1 MAVLNKEQFLARLQE
16 RIGEDTSD
24 EAMTFI
30 EDMTDTFNDMETR
43 SNGQSDEQWKQK
55 YADLDKSWREKYKAR
70 FFNSETTPADVKDE
84 QEDDVKDDITKKLKS
99 QKREDVYKNKID
111 KYQKELD
118 IKIYN
123 DRL

>member
-1 MAVLNKEQFLARLQE
+1 MAVLNKEEFMKRLQE

-43 SNGQSDEQWKQK
+43 SNNDSNAEWEKK
-55 YADLDKSWREKYKAR
+55 YNDLDASWREKYKAR

-84 QEDDVKDDITKKLKS
+84 QEDDVKDDAKEKTYADLFEE
-99 QKREDVYKNKID
+99 REG
-111 KYQKELD
+111 
-118 IKIYN
+118 
-123 DRL
+123 

>member
-1 MAVLNKEQFLARLQE
+1 MAVLNKEEFLSRLQE

-43 SNGQSDEQWKQK
+43 SKGQSDEEWKTK
-55 YADLDKSWREKYKAR
+55 YEELDKSWREKYKAR

-84 QEDDVKDDITKKLKS
+84 QEDDVKDDAKEKTYADLFEE
-99 QKREDVYKNKID
+99 REG
-111 KYQKELD
+111 
-118 IKIYN
+118 
-123 DRL
+123 